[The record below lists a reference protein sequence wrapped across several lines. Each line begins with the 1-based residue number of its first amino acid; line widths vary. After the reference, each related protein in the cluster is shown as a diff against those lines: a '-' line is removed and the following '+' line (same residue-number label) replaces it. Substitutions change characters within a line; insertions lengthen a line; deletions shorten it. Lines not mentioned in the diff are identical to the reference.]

1 MKKWGNLDLENQ
13 REIERSRAD
22 KAAELNAKSSEEI
35 ARLTKGVTVKRYD
48 SFGNLIED
56 EKS

>member
-22 KAAELNAKSSEEI
+22 KAAELNAKTSEEI
-35 ARLTKGVTVKRYD
+35 ARLTKDIKVKYYD
-48 SFGNLIED
+48 PAGNLIED
-56 EKS
+56 ES